1 MECLDD
7 SNLPAGRRI
16 TTAAVLLVALLLL
29 QLRGFLPGASPSGA
43 RHTAKYLPVLHNGAM
58 MFNESAPLQSLRLLA
73 GRAFQQFVIMVPSGQ
88 CARHRFR
95 RTDAASESWEAHSV
109 RIRLT

>member
-58 MFNESAPLQSLRLLA
+58 MFNESAPFRACGSSQA
-73 GRAFQQFVIMVPSGQ
+73 GHSSSSSSWSP
-88 CARHRFR
+88 
-95 RTDAASESWEAHSV
+95 AASVPDIVSAG
-109 RIRLT
+109 LTRRPNRGKLIVFEFD